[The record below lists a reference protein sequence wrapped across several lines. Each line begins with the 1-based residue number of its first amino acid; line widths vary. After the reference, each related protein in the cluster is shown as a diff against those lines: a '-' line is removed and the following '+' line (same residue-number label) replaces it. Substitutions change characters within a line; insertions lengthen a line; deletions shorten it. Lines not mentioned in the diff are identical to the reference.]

1 MSYETPDQPQIQPQT
16 LTTPAKTSV
25 LAILSLCLGIVSIP
39 LIFVCI
45 GLFTAIAGLVL
56 GIIALVNIKSSNGSI
71 KGKGLAI
78 GGLTASVLAM
88 IIYGG
93 FVAYV
98 GTMKPKGS
106 EIESMIEQS
115 IEEAE
120 KSSEA
125 TPETQ
130 SALNKHR

>member
-1 MSYETPDQPQIQPQT
+1 MSYETPVQPPIQPEISS
-16 LTTPAKTSV
+16 TPAKPSV
-25 LAILSLCLGIVSIP
+25 LAIISLCLGIVSIP

-45 GLFTAIAGLVL
+45 GWITALSGLVL
-56 GIIALVNIKSSNGSI
+56 GIIALVNIKSSNGAV

-93 FVAYV
+93 FIAFVVRSDASSQ
-98 GTMKPKGS
+98 S
-106 EIESMIEQS
+106 EFESMIEKS

-125 TPETQ
+125 TPESPSTPE
-130 SALNKHR
+130 